1 MKIKDNTGNELLIH
15 ERGVNLI
22 LASDKVERRIFQ
34 VQGGQLVKYV
44 KPQNIMNA
52 GKKIG
57 FNYKALQVIREWLR
71 KKYMFIILGKKRYKL
86 PIDEVIENGE
96 FLYFKK
102 EGFELQIFYPVKGL
116 DKYKMGG

>member
-44 KPQNIMNA
+44 KPQNI
-52 GKKIG
+52 
-57 FNYKALQVIREWLR
+57 
-71 KKYMFIILGKKRYKL
+71 
-86 PIDEVIENGE
+86 
-96 FLYFKK
+96 KK
-102 EGFELQIFYPVKGL
+102 EIYVHNTWKEKIQAT
-116 DKYKMGG
+116 D